1 MIDFYYFI
9 SPSFSENEYETLV
22 NIKLIN
28 KYILGPIFVPESWK
42 KFPQKKFWKE
52 RRFSEILNNV
62 KGVVVHSNRVSNHLA
77 NRTNTTKNIK
87 KFIIVRACT
96 NLKLSSLKSFSE
108 RKIDI
113 ILYEKYAD
121 FNYTNESKILLS
133 KLNQK
138 KIIVRLKYG
147 DYTKKQ
153 MIEIANNS
161 KFIIYFSFYDT
172 GAIGLKEI
180 QNFGVFAFT
189 LQEDLILSNETTFYI
204 PELENK
210 KKIDIAAQKINEI
223 IDNIEKK
230 NPDLNL
236 IAKINQNINNCRNA
250 LKDLCKN
257 L

>member
-1 MIDFYYFI
+1 M
-9 SPSFSENEYETLV
+9 
-22 NIKLIN
+22 
-28 KYILGPIFVPESWK
+28 
-42 KFPQKKFWKE
+42 
-52 RRFSEILNNV
+52 
-62 KGVVVHSNRVSNHLA
+62 
-77 NRTNTTKNIK
+77 
-87 KFIIVRACT
+87 RACT
-96 NLKLSSLKSFSE
+96 NLKLSSVKSFSE

-147 DYTKKQ
+147 NYTKNQ
-153 MIEIANNS
+153 MIKIANNS
-161 KFIIYFSFYDT
+161 KFIT

-223 IDNIEKK
+223 IDNIENK

-236 IAKINQNINNCRNA
+236 IAKINQNINNM
-250 LKDLCKN
+250 KKIM
-257 L
+257 

>member
-1 MIDFYYFI
+1 M
-9 SPSFSENEYETLV
+9 N
-22 NIKLIN
+22 NKLIN
-28 KYILGPIFVPESWK
+28 KYILGPIFVPMSWK

-52 RRFSEILNNV
+52 RRFSEILKNV
-62 KGVVVHSNRVSNHLA
+62 KGVVVHSNRVLNHLA
-77 NRTNTTKNIK
+77 NRTNTTKEKK
-87 KFIIVRACT
+87 KFILVRACT
-96 NLKLSSLKSFSE
+96 NLKISSIKSFHE

-121 FNYTNESKILLS
+121 YNYTNEAKILLS

-147 DYTKKQ
+147 DYTKNQ
-153 MIEIANNS
+153 MIEIASNS

-180 QNFGVFAFT
+180 QNFGVIAFT
-189 LQEDLILSNETTFYI
+189 LQKDLILSNETTYYI
-204 PELENK
+204 PELEDQ
-210 KKIDIAAQKINEI
+210 KKINIAAQKINEI

-230 NPDLNL
+230 KPNLNL

-250 LKDLCKN
+250 LKDLCQS